1 MGFLDRL
8 LGREKKE
15 GMPAEPQMRED
26 TPPPPATGGMTEPPP
41 EPSEGMGQDP
51 DSERQP

>member
-8 LGREKKE
+8 LGREKKEE

-26 TPPPPATGGMTEPPP
+26 TPPPATGGMTEPPP
-41 EPSEGMGQDP
+41 SEGMGEESG
-51 DSERQP
+51 SERPQP